1 MSCYPFPC
9 SHHSGPKLCLDMPF
23 SSTSQLRNAF
33 YLPSKGAFFLQ
44 CLTLQGTCGRTQQSA
59 LCSSEWKC
67 IRFLFTVT
75 PSVTEIPVSSLE
87 TFLTWRQSCDQYI
100 SLLVSSL
107 SNGSLNGT
115 PAAPP
120 PLQPRQR
127 PSLRPVFSVQ
137 SKLAVKL
144 TSRSDLRSSFCSS
157 PIRGGTSGT
166 HL

>member
-1 MSCYPFPC
+1 MSCYPFLC

-33 YLPSKGAFFLQ
+33 YLPSKGAFFHQ

-75 PSVTEIPVSSLE
+75 PSVTETPVSSLE
-87 TFLTWRQSCDQYI
+87 TFFTWRQSCDQYI
-100 SLLVSSL
+100 SLPVSSL

-115 PAAPP
+115 PAAP
-120 PLQPRQR
+120 LQPRQQ

-137 SKLAVKL
+137 SKPAVKL
-144 TSRSDLRSSFCSS
+144 TSCSDLHSYFCFS
-157 PIRGGTSGT
+157 PIRGETSGT